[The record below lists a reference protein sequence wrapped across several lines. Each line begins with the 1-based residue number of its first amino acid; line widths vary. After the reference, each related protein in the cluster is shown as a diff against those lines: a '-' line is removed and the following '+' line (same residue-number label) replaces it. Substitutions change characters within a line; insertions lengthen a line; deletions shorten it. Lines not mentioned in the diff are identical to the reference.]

1 MAYQLPNGSTFDFAS
16 GYTPFFTITAISRAT
31 DAVVTA
37 PGHTF
42 TVGQVVMIRSGW
54 WDLDGRAFN
63 VSARTTTTFTLQG
76 ADTTDTERNPTG
88 SVLGNVRGVTTW
100 QRIPQILSL
109 NLTGGTTQYTTFSPS
124 GSGKDVS
131 MPTTKSAS
139 TMEIGVA
146 DDPEQTFFKTIE
158 TASRTN
164 IPQVQRLN
172 LNNGSYLLYCTMTDL
187 SKTPSV
193 AQNEIMTRTI
203 YLALQGDS
211 TRYGG
216 A

>member
-16 GYTPFFTITAISRAT
+16 GYTPFFTITAISRGT
-31 DAVVTA
+31 DAVFTA
-37 PGHTF
+37 SSHPF

-54 WDLDGRAFN
+54 WDLDGRAFI
-63 VSARTTTTFTLQG
+63 VSAKTTNTFTLQG

-88 SVLGNVRGVTTW
+88 SVLGTARGVTTW

-131 MPTTKSAS
+131 MPTTKSAA
-139 TMEIGVA
+139 TMEIGLA
-146 DDPEQTFFKTIE
+146 DDPAQPIFKTVE

-164 IPQVQRLN
+164 LPQVQKLN
-172 LNNGSYLLYCTMTDL
+172 LNNGSYLLYCTMVDL
-187 SKTPSV
+187 SKTPV
-193 AQNEIMTRTI
+193 VVLNEVMTRTI

-211 TRYGG
+211 TRVGG

>member
-16 GYTPFFTITAISRAT
+16 GYTPFFNITAISRAA

-37 PGHTF
+37 PGHPF
-42 TVGQVVMIRSGW
+42 TIGQVVMIRSGW
-54 WDLDGRAFN
+54 WDLDGRAFR
-63 VSARTTTTFTLQG
+63 VSAVNGTAFTLQG

-88 SVLGNVRGVTTW
+88 SILGNVRGVLTW
-100 QRIPQILSL
+100 QRIPQILSI

-131 MPTTKSAS
+131 MPTTKSAA

-146 DDPEQTFFKTIE
+146 DDPAQSFFPTVE
-158 TASRTN
+158 AASRTN
-164 IPQVQRLN
+164 LPQVQRLN
-172 LNNGSYLLYCTMTDL
+172 LINGSFLLYCTMTDVG
-187 SKTPSV
+187 KTPTV
-193 AQNEIMTRTI
+193 MQNELMTRAI